1 MKLGT
6 IALLFVVASAGAN
19 AAPVYRCGNT
29 YSQTPCPDGKI
40 VEATDVRSA
49 AQRAEARR
57 VAADEHRLAAQMKH
71 DRLAEEAAIKPAGA
85 ASLSEPPTAAASG
98 GNGHLAGKKK
108 KASAKSKSTAVKST
122 TDFVAIDPSTRKP
135 GRKH

>member
-1 MKLGT
+1 MKFGAA
-6 IALLFVVASAGAN
+6 ALLIVFVSAGVD

-71 DRLAEEAAIKPAGA
+71 DRLAEEAAIRPAGA
-85 ASLSEPPTAAASG
+85 ASLSEAPAQAASG
-98 GNGHLAGKKK
+98 GNGHYAGKKK
-108 KASAKSKSTAVKST
+108 KTSAKSKSTTAKST
-122 TDFVAIDPSTRKP
+122 TDFVAVDTSTRKP
-135 GRKH
+135 GRKR

>member
-1 MKLGT
+1 MPRRCTAAETPIRKRP
-6 IALLFVVASAGAN
+6 ALTERSSK
-19 AAPVYRCGNT
+19 R
-29 YSQTPCPDGKI
+29 
-40 VEATDVRSA
+40 TDVRSA

>member
-1 MKLGT
+1 MKFAAM
-6 IALLFVVASAGAN
+6 ALLFVVASAH

-57 VAADEHRLAAQMKH
+57 VAADERRLAAQMKH
-71 DRLAEEAAIKPAGA
+71 DRLTEEAAIKPAGA
-85 ASLSEPPTAAASG
+85 ASLSASPAPAASG
-98 GNGHLAGKKK
+98 GNGHHTGKKK
-108 KASAKSKSTAVKST
+108 KASAKSKSTTAKST
-122 TDFVAIDPSTRKP
+122 TDFVAVDTGTPKPSRK
-135 GRKH
+135 R